1 MITQSEYQAFLE
13 LFPVF
18 NLLKEEDMFQLQQSL
33 IIRQLAAKI
42 SIQDSTES
50 AKEVY
55 FIKDGL
61 MRIFAGDENTQVL
74 LQYLTAGESCFLT
87 SAKISHSEY
96 MDFKIE
102 SASDLEMYALDEKT
116 FSRLESGY
124 TDIRNYTDS
133 SLASAVKSISE
144 VLKVIIN
151 KSLYDKTEIYLRYLT
166 DKLGSYE
173 LKLTHEFIAKDL
185 NTSREVITRVLS
197 KMKADGRIKIRNRI
211 INTSDLFTKK
221 DKQE

>member
-1 MITQSEYQAFLE
+1 MITQSEYQTFLE

-18 NLLKEEDMFQLQQSL
+18 RLPDEDNSSQLQQSL
-33 IIRQLAAKI
+33 SIRQLAAKT

-55 FIKDGL
+55 FIKSGL

-74 LQYLTAGESCFLT
+74 LQYLTSGDSCFLT

-102 SASDLEMYALDEKT
+102 SATDLEMYVLDEKT
-116 FSRLESGY
+116 FSRLESCY

-144 VLKVIIN
+144 VLKVIIK
-151 KSLYDKTEIYLRYLT
+151 KSLYEKTEIYLRYLT
-166 DKLGSYE
+166 EKIGSNE
-173 LKLTHEFIAKDL
+173 LKLTHDFIAKDL
-185 NTSREVITRVLS
+185 NTSREVITRILS

-211 INTSDLFTKK
+211 INTSELIS
-221 DKQE
+221 

>member
-1 MITQSEYQAFLE
+1 MITQSEYQTFLE

-18 NLLKEEDMFQLQQSL
+18 RLPDEYNSSQLQQSL
-33 IIRQLAAKI
+33 TIRQLAAKT

-55 FIKDGL
+55 FIKSGL

-74 LQYLTAGESCFLT
+74 LQYLTSGDSCFLT

-102 SASDLEMYALDEKT
+102 SATDLEMYALDEKT
-116 FSRLESGY
+116 FSRLESCY

-144 VLKVIIN
+144 VLKVIIK
-151 KSLYDKTEIYLRYLT
+151 KSLYEKTEIYLRYLT
-166 DKLGSYE
+166 EKIGSNE
-173 LKLTHEFIAKDL
+173 LKLTHDFIAKDL
-185 NTSREVITRVLS
+185 NTSREVITRILS

-211 INTSDLFTKK
+211 INTSELIS
-221 DKQE
+221 

>member
-1 MITQSEYQAFLE
+1 MITQSEYQTFLE

-18 NLLKEEDMFQLQQSL
+18 RLPDEYNSSQLQQSL
-33 IIRQLAAKI
+33 TIRQLAAKT

-55 FIKDGL
+55 FIKSGL

-74 LQYLTAGESCFLT
+74 LQYLTSGDSCFLT

-102 SASDLEMYALDEKT
+102 SATDLEMYVLDEKT
-116 FSRLESGY
+116 FSRLESCY

-144 VLKVIIN
+144 VLKVIIK
-151 KSLYDKTEIYLRYLT
+151 KSLYEKTEIYLRYLT
-166 DKLGSYE
+166 EKLGSNE
-173 LKLTHEFIAKDL
+173 LKLTHDFIAKDL
-185 NTSREVITRVLS
+185 NTSREVITRILS

-211 INTSDLFTKK
+211 INTSELIS
-221 DKQE
+221 

>member
-1 MITQSEYQAFLE
+1 MITQSEYQTFLE

-18 NLLKEEDMFQLQQSL
+18 RLPDEDNSSQLQQSL
-33 IIRQLAAKI
+33 SIRQLAAMT

-55 FIKDGL
+55 FIKSGL

-74 LQYLTAGESCFLT
+74 LQYLTSGDSCFLT

-102 SASDLEMYALDEKT
+102 SATDLEMYALDEKT
-116 FSRLESGY
+116 FSRLESCY

-144 VLKVIIN
+144 VLKVIIK
-151 KSLYDKTEIYLRYLT
+151 KSLYEKTEIYLRYLT
-166 DKLGSYE
+166 EKIGSNE
-173 LKLTHEFIAKDL
+173 LKLTHDFIAKDL
-185 NTSREVITRVLS
+185 NTSREVITRILS

-211 INTSDLFTKK
+211 INTSELIS
-221 DKQE
+221 

>member
-1 MITQSEYQAFLE
+1 MITQSEYQTFLE

-18 NLLKEEDMFQLQQSL
+18 RLPDEDNSSQLQQSL
-33 IIRQLAAKI
+33 SIRQLAAKT

-55 FIKDGL
+55 FIKSGL

-74 LQYLTAGESCFLT
+74 LQYLTSGDSCFLT

-102 SASDLEMYALDEKT
+102 SATDLEMYALDEKT
-116 FSRLESGY
+116 FSRLESCY

-144 VLKVIIN
+144 VLKVIIK
-151 KSLYDKTEIYLRYLT
+151 KSLYEKTEIYLRYLAE
-166 DKLGSYE
+166 KLGSNE
-173 LKLTHEFIAKDL
+173 LKLTHDFIAKDL
-185 NTSREVITRVLS
+185 NTSREVITRILS

-211 INTSDLFTKK
+211 INTSELIS
-221 DKQE
+221 

>member
-1 MITQSEYQAFLE
+1 MITQSEYQTFLE

-18 NLLKEEDMFQLQQSL
+18 RLPDEDNSSQLQQSL
-33 IIRQLAAKI
+33 SIRQLAAKT

-55 FIKDGL
+55 FIKSGL

-74 LQYLTAGESCFLT
+74 LQYLTSGDSCFLT

-102 SASDLEMYALDEKT
+102 SATDLEMYALDEKT
-116 FSRLESGY
+116 FSRLESCY

-144 VLKVIIN
+144 VLKVIIK
-151 KSLYDKTEIYLRYLT
+151 KSLYEKTEIYLRYLT
-166 DKLGSYE
+166 EKIGSNE
-173 LKLTHEFIAKDL
+173 LKLTHDFIAKDL
-185 NTSREVITRVLS
+185 NTSREVITRILS

-211 INTSDLFTKK
+211 INTSELIS
-221 DKQE
+221 

>member
-1 MITQSEYQAFLE
+1 MITQSEYQTFLE

-18 NLLKEEDMFQLQQSL
+18 RLPDEDNSSQLQQSL
-33 IIRQLAAKI
+33 TIRQLAAKT

-55 FIKDGL
+55 FIKSGL

-74 LQYLTAGESCFLT
+74 LQYLTSGDSCFLT

-102 SASDLEMYALDEKT
+102 SATDLEMYVLDEKT
-116 FSRLESGY
+116 FSRLESCY

-144 VLKVIIN
+144 VLKVIIK
-151 KSLYDKTEIYLRYLT
+151 KSLYEKTEIYLRYLT
-166 DKLGSYE
+166 EKIGSNE
-173 LKLTHEFIAKDL
+173 LKLTHDFIAKDL
-185 NTSREVITRVLS
+185 NTSREVITRILS

-211 INTSDLFTKK
+211 INTSELIS
-221 DKQE
+221 

>member
-1 MITQSEYQAFLE
+1 MITQSEYQTFLE

-18 NLLKEEDMFQLQQSL
+18 RLPDEDNSSQLQQSL
-33 IIRQLAAKI
+33 SIRQLAAKT

-55 FIKDGL
+55 FIKSGL

-74 LQYLTAGESCFLT
+74 LQYLTSGDSCFLT

-102 SASDLEMYALDEKT
+102 SATDLEMYALDEKT
-116 FSRLESGY
+116 FSRLESCY

-144 VLKVIIN
+144 VLKVII
-151 KSLYDKTEIYLRYLT
+151 KKGLYEKTEIYLRYLT
-166 DKLGSYE
+166 EKLGSNE
-173 LKLTHEFIAKDL
+173 LKLTHDFIAKDL
-185 NTSREVITRVLS
+185 NTSREVITRILS

-211 INTSDLFTKK
+211 INTSELIS
-221 DKQE
+221 

>member
-1 MITQSEYQAFLE
+1 MITQSEYQTFLE
-13 LFPVF
+13 LFPF
-18 NLLKEEDMFQLQQSL
+18 FRLPDEYNSSQLQQSL
-33 IIRQLAAKI
+33 TIRQLAAKT

-55 FIKDGL
+55 FIKSGL

-74 LQYLTAGESCFLT
+74 LQYLTSGDSCFLT

-102 SASDLEMYALDEKT
+102 SATDLEMYALDEKT
-116 FSRLESGY
+116 FSRLESCY

-144 VLKVIIN
+144 VLKVIIK
-151 KSLYDKTEIYLRYLT
+151 KSLYEKTEIYLRYL
-166 DKLGSYE
+166 
-173 LKLTHEFIAKDL
+173 LTGHFRRL
-185 NTSREVITRVLS
+185 
-197 KMKADGRIKIRNRI
+197 
-211 INTSDLFTKK
+211 
-221 DKQE
+221 

>member
-1 MITQSEYQAFLE
+1 MITQSEYQTFLE

-18 NLLKEEDMFQLQQSL
+18 RLPDEYNSSQLQQSL
-33 IIRQLAAKI
+33 TIRQLAAKT

-55 FIKDGL
+55 FIKSGL

-74 LQYLTAGESCFLT
+74 LQYLTSGDSCFLT

-102 SASDLEMYALDEKT
+102 SATDLEMYALDEKT
-116 FSRLESGY
+116 FSRLESCY

-144 VLKVIIN
+144 VLKVIIK
-151 KSLYDKTEIYLRYLT
+151 KSLYVKTEIYLRYLT
-166 DKLGSYE
+166 EKLGSNE
-173 LKLTHEFIAKDL
+173 LKLTHDFIAKDL
-185 NTSREVITRVLS
+185 NTSREVITRILS

-211 INTSDLFTKK
+211 INTSELIS
-221 DKQE
+221 

>member
-1 MITQSEYQAFLE
+1 MITQSEYQTFLE

-18 NLLKEEDMFQLQQSL
+18 RLPDEDNSSQLQQSL
-33 IIRQLAAKI
+33 SIRQLAAKT

-55 FIKDGL
+55 FIKSGL

-74 LQYLTAGESCFLT
+74 LQYLTSGDSCFLT

-102 SASDLEMYALDEKT
+102 SATDLEMYVLDEKT
-116 FSRLESGY
+116 FSRLESCY

-144 VLKVIIN
+144 VLKVIIK
-151 KSLYDKTEIYLRYLT
+151 KSLYEKTEIYLRYLT
-166 DKLGSYE
+166 EKLGSNE
-173 LKLTHEFIAKDL
+173 LKLTHDFIAKDL
-185 NTSREVITRVLS
+185 NTSREVITRILS

-211 INTSDLFTKK
+211 INTSELIS
-221 DKQE
+221 

>member
-1 MITQSEYQAFLE
+1 MITQSEYQTFLE

-18 NLLKEEDMFQLQQSL
+18 RLPDEYNSSQLQQSL
-33 IIRQLAAKI
+33 TIRQLAAKT

-55 FIKDGL
+55 FIKSGL

-74 LQYLTAGESCFLT
+74 LQYLTSGDSCFLT

-102 SASDLEMYALDEKT
+102 SATDLEMYALDEKT
-116 FSRLESGY
+116 FSRLESCY

-144 VLKVIIN
+144 VLKVIIK
-151 KSLYDKTEIYLRYLT
+151 KSLYEKTEIYLKYLAE
-166 DKLGSYE
+166 KLGSNE
-173 LKLTHEFIAKDL
+173 LKLTHDFIAKDL
-185 NTSREVITRVLS
+185 NTSREVITRILS

-211 INTSDLFTKK
+211 INTSELIS
-221 DKQE
+221 